1 MIKEIQTYTKKI
13 FEKLKPIF
21 LLVGMSLA
29 TVAIVILSN
38 LFIEK
43 PKVAVNSEFLI
54 SYLQANE
61 ESETMLVESDIDT
74 STPLEVV
81 EIPSS
86 GDSETLGVSTAGCE
100 AKYLIN
106 SISIC
111 KTEQQINRQEE
122 EKEDE
127 NGNMISPKATIFLS
141 KVTAPLELFSGMNV
155 IDSNRLI
162 DKEDPIF
169 KAGGEQIDETTANIM
184 LPPGKQIDIYKPYKE
199 DVQFGIEYILQFM
212 GGGERDRQEGKMVVD
227 KKNPNDCEDCNNSS
241 NPTSEKSNKLSDFMQ
256 DSNFRY
262 PGQKEKM
269 KEDPPE
275 IETCDGED
283 RFEWWTCNAV
293 VICKMTVGQ
302 QLLALLQ
309 SMKEIFLPRT
319 MSADSIILIM
329 SSPFGAVED
338 CPDEF
343 CTNSYLDVR
352 MATTL
357 PPSQDGRK
365 KVYYLTECEA
375 IIQGD
380 PEPYVIPC
388 AWDFTHLYA
397 EKDFASVDN
406 IPTIE
411 EGMTDDEYND
421 FLLGGS
427 FCRKEGDWVYLQ

>member
-111 KTEQQINRQEE
+111 NTEQQIKRQEE

-269 KEDPPE
+269 KKDPPG
-275 IETCDGED
+275 IETCDGEY
-283 RFEWWTCNAV
+283 RFEWLTCNAV

-329 SSPFGAVED
+329 SSPFGAVEI
-338 CPDEF
+338 
-343 CTNSYLDVR
+343 
-352 MATTL
+352 
-357 PPSQDGRK
+357 GRAH
-365 KVYYLTECEA
+365 V
-375 IIQGD
+375 
-380 PEPYVIPC
+380 
-388 AWDFTHLYA
+388 
-397 EKDFASVDN
+397 
-406 IPTIE
+406 
-411 EGMTDDEYND
+411 
-421 FLLGGS
+421 
-427 FCRKEGDWVYLQ
+427 